1 MNMKKKIVFVL
12 AGFVFASVFC
22 LSGSAQEKTQ
32 SKFIAS
38 TSWTAAFADLAGVDN
53 VSAIAPANLKHP
65 PEYEITVSDIQKIMQ
80 SDFFIYAGFE
90 RMMRTLGSS
99 VQKSSAQKP
108 EMIQISLNNSI
119 ETVRESTRKIAEI
132 AGTQKENEKRL
143 EEYVLFIKNASA
155 ELEKNGLKGAKV
167 LVNINQRFLAEDLG
181 FNVIA
186 TFGPEPVTS
195 SQILDAKNGNYI
207 FIIDNVHNP
216 VGSPLSEVSPNA
228 KYIAWRNF
236 PEKTERN
243 ALLNMIKENVGQL
256 KNSDSDF

>member
-32 SKFIAS
+32 AKFIAS

-53 VSAIAPANLKHP
+53 VQAIAPANLRHP

-99 VQKSSAQKP
+99 VQKSSAQKTK
-108 EMIQISLNNSI
+108 MVQISLNNSI

-181 FNVIA
+181 FNVSA

-195 SQILDAKNGNYI
+195 SQILDAKNGNYV

-216 VGSPLSEVSPNA
+216 VGSPLAEVSPNA
-228 KYIAWRNF
+228 KYIVWRNF

-256 KNSDSDF
+256 KNVD